1 MRFVLMMAW
10 RDSRAS
16 RRRLALY
23 SLSIVL
29 GIAALV
35 SIGSF
40 TANVRRAIDAEA
52 DSLLGADLFV
62 TAPAPLAA
70 PLMDYLRGL
79 GGEIATERMFSSMM
93 TFTAAR
99 RLRLVQVHA
108 IQGPF
113 PFYGRFETDPAGA
126 SSLLAAGG
134 DIVLLEPTLLA
145 QFGVGV
151 GDRVKLGTKLFT
163 IAAAL
168 RKIPGESPGVAMMAP
183 RAYIPLAALEGT
195 GLMGNEALARYRAM
209 VKLPP
214 GRGGAGGGRP
224 GGG

>member
-79 GGEIATERMFSSMM
+79 GGRS
-93 TFTAAR
+93 R
-99 RLRLVQVHA
+99 PR
-108 IQGPF
+108 GC
-113 PFYGRFETDPAGA
+113 
-126 SSLLAAGG
+126 
-134 DIVLLEPTLLA
+134 
-145 QFGVGV
+145 
-151 GDRVKLGTKLFT
+151 
-163 IAAAL
+163 
-168 RKIPGESPGVAMMAP
+168 SP
-183 RAYIPLAALEGT
+183 R
-195 GLMGNEALARYRAM
+195 
-209 VKLPP
+209 
-214 GRGGAGGGRP
+214 
-224 GGG
+224 